1 MVSDESG
8 GRLPRQRRTPR
19 TPTRASTGQ
28 ARLSA
33 LTPEAKDALG
43 GAELPVTQFPF
54 RVGLDS
60 RGATRA
66 VARIVMDRRRAGSRP
81 SNELYLAEPEPAT
94 NVSREHFQIE
104 HNGAQYVLVDRQSA
118 CGTLVEGRLVGGKHA
133 GGAVPLRDGDVI
145 IVGTSAS
152 RFVFKFRVG

>member
-1 MVSDESG
+1 MASDESG
-8 GRLPRQRRTPR
+8 GRRPRQRKAPATLAQ
-19 TPTRASTGQ
+19 ASTGQ
-28 ARLSA
+28 AGLSA

-43 GAELPVTQFPF
+43 GAELVVTQFPF

-66 VARIVMDRRRAGSRP
+66 LARIVMDRRRPGSRP
-81 SNELYLAEPEPAT
+81 TNELYLAEPEPAT

-133 GGAVPLRDGDVI
+133 GGAVPLSDGDVI

>member
-1 MVSDESG
+1 MASDESG
-8 GRLPRQRRTPR
+8 GRRPRQRNAPT
-19 TPTRASTGQ
+19 TPTQASTGQ
-28 ARLSA
+28 AGLSA
-33 LTPEAKDALG
+33 LTPEAKAALG
-43 GAELPVTQFPF
+43 GADLPVTQFPF
-54 RVGLDS
+54 RIGLDS

-66 VARIVMDRRRAGSRP
+66 AARIVMDRRRPGNRP

-104 HNGAQYVLVDRQSA
+104 HNGAQYVLVDRQST
-118 CGTLVEGRLVGGKHA
+118 CGTLVEGRLVGGKQA

-152 RFVFKFRVG
+152 RFVFKFRAG

>member
-1 MVSDESG
+1 M
-8 GRLPRQRRTPR
+8 
-19 TPTRASTGQ
+19 TPTQASTGQ
-28 ARLSA
+28 AGLSA

-54 RVGLDS
+54 RVGLES
-60 RGATRA
+60 RARRA
-66 VARIVMDRRRAGSRP
+66 VARIVMDRRRPGSRP

-118 CGTLVEGRLVGGKHA
+118 CGTLVEGRVVGGKQA

-152 RFVFKFRVG
+152 RFVFKFRAG

>member
-1 MVSDESG
+1 MT
-8 GRLPRQRRTPR
+8 Q
-19 TPTRASTGQ
+19 ASTGQ
-28 ARLSA
+28 AGLSA

-54 RVGLDS
+54 RVGLES

-66 VARIVMDRRRAGSRP
+66 VARIVMDRRRPGGRP
-81 SNELYLAEPEPAT
+81 NNELYLAEPEPAT

-104 HNGAQYVLVDRQSA
+104 HNGAQYVLVDRQST
-118 CGTLVEGRLVGGKHA
+118 CGTLVEGRLVGGKQA

-152 RFVFKFRVG
+152 RFVFKFRAG